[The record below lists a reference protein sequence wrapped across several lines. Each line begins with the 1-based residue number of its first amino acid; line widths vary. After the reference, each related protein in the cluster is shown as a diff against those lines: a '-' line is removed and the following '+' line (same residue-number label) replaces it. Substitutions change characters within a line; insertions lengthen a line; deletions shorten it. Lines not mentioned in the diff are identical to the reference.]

1 MLSRQYFVRTPRTVF
16 VAISSCLGS
25 SVEDKVLFLRNFELV
40 KKHESNEKKEKAKKR
55 SKKEELSFLK
65 NSSKKRREDD
75 RPKIVKTKE
84 DERWKFGV
92 SHLIRQLT
100 CYVRSQYKS

>member
-1 MLSRQYFVRTPRTVF
+1 M
-16 VAISSCLGS
+16 IDGI
-25 SVEDKVLFLRNFELV
+25 LRNFELV
-40 KKHESNEKKEKAKKR
+40 KKSESSEKKEKSKKR

-92 SHLIRQLT
+92 SESLFPLEPID
-100 CYVRSQYKS
+100 SF

>member
-1 MLSRQYFVRTPRTVF
+1 MIDGIF
-16 VAISSCLGS
+16 
-25 SVEDKVLFLRNFELV
+25 RNFELV
-40 KKHESNEKKEKAKKR
+40 KKSESSEKKEKSKKR

-92 SHLIRQLT
+92 SNEFQFRWLKI
-100 CYVRSQYKS
+100 

>member
-1 MLSRQYFVRTPRTVF
+1 MT
-16 VAISSCLGS
+16 
-25 SVEDKVLFLRNFELV
+25 DKILRNFELV
-40 KKHESNEKKEKAKKR
+40 KKSESSEKKEKSKKR

-92 SHLIRQLT
+92 SDSLCEII
-100 CYVRSQYKS
+100 YVRRNS